1 MDNIDV
7 TNKTYNMKTTINN
20 PLGPQ
25 SRQRLISI
33 TVLGSNVTVKTDKS
47 TEVYPTPD
55 PQFAQ
60 YYARHLRR
68 HFTS

>member
-1 MDNIDV
+1 MDNIYV
-7 TNKTYNMKTTINN
+7 TNKTYNMIHNHN

-68 HFTS
+68 HFTK